1 MVNIL
6 VGIQPKRDFMKGA
19 MRMAEWLEAI
29 KLRHPGRMEIKY
41 VEGVPLEEYK
51 RMLAEAD
58 VLVDQLYSFTPS
70 MNSLQ
75 AMALGTVVIGGGEE
89 EYYDFIG
96 EKELRPIINVS
107 PELSD
112 AENMAIIE
120 KTLFTD
126 GMIERLSRQSM
137 AFVKK
142 YHDYRKVAEMYEEM
156 YRSSLLI

>member
-1 MVNIL
+1 
-6 VGIQPKRDFMKGA
+6 MKWG
-19 MRMAEWLEAI
+19 
-29 KLRHPGRMEIKY
+29 
-41 VEGVPLEEYK
+41 
-51 RMLAEAD
+51 
-58 VLVDQLYSFTPS
+58 
-70 MNSLQ
+70 
-75 AMALGTVVIGGGEE
+75 
-89 EYYDFIG
+89 DFIG

-120 KTLFTD
+120 KALFTD

-137 AFVKK
+137 AFVNK